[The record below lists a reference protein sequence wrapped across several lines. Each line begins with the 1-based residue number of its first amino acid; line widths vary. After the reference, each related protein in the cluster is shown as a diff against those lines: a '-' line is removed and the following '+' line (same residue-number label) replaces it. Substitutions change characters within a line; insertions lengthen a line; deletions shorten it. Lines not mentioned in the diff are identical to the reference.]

1 MEEQDTD
8 NEADIQLGPSRPTH
22 EEVGPAQG
30 EQEQGP
36 EQEVEV
42 PEEEN
47 QQQAADAGLRR
58 SGRTRKAPE
67 RYGGAQPMQRENNQ
81 LSPRERKRIKSLAAR
96 KVPREEWMIRQE
108 GVWKKYRQ
116 PTE

>member
-8 NEADIQLGPSRPTH
+8 NEADIQLGPSRPTQ

-42 PEEEN
+42 PGEEN
-47 QQQAADAGLRR
+47 QQQ
-58 SGRTRKAPE
+58 
-67 RYGGAQPMQRENNQ
+67 MQD
-81 LSPRERKRIKSLAAR
+81 
-96 KVPREEWMIRQE
+96 
-108 GVWKKYRQ
+108 
-116 PTE
+116 